1 MLDFSE
7 VIKIETLVTAYVLHE
22 SGHVEGVKHI
32 RLIHVEVLPS
42 STEILIHIL
51 IKGVTLQLLMLLEDL
66 SRGNLSP
73 LLVHQE
79 AARWRTLVILLL
91 QGVLLQNMV
100 HEFIGRVLVELVREL
115 SVVLL
120 ALWGHISVA
129 GEEVSMLRGM
139 FDWGSLWRIVVIILV
154 TLVNLH
160 VLLIVL
166 FLLHEFILV
175 IIFDVAVS
183 LAIVVGFV
191 LLLINGFRLLYKL
204 VIFLVVFRMI
214 VLRLLI
220 NSFLLFE
227 ILLCCCFVFVSVV
240 LLR

>member
-22 SGHVEGVKHI
+22 SGHVEGIKHI
-32 RLIHVEVLPS
+32 RLIHVEVLPR

-51 IKGVTLQLLMLLEDL
+51 IKGFTLQLLMLLEDL
-66 SRGNLSP
+66 SRGNLRP

-91 QGVLLQNMV
+91 QGVLLQNMM
-100 HEFIGRVLVELVREL
+100 HEFIGRVLVEFVWEL

-129 GEEVSMLRGM
+129 GEEVSMLRSM
-139 FDWGSLWRIVVIILV
+139 FDWGSLRRLVVIILV
-154 TLVNLH
+154 TLINLH
-160 VLLIVL
+160 ILLIVL
-166 FLLHEFILV
+166 LLLHELVLV
-175 IIFDVAVS
+175 IIFDVALS
-183 LAIVVGFV
+183 VVLV
-191 LLLINGFRLLYKL
+191 LGLILFLINDFRLLQKL
-204 VIFLVVFRMI
+204 VIFLVVLRMI

-227 ILLCCCFVFVSVV
+227 ILLLLCFVLVTVA

>member
-175 IIFDVAVS
+175 IIFDVAIS
-183 LAIVVGFV
+183 LTIVVGFV
-191 LLLINGFRLLYKL
+191 LLLINDFRLLHKL

-227 ILLCCCFVFVSVV
+227 ILLRCCFVLVSVV

>member
-139 FDWGSLWRIVVIILV
+139 FDWGSLWRIVVIVLV

-166 FLLHEFILV
+166 LLLHEFILV
-175 IIFDVAVS
+175 IIFDVAIS

-191 LLLINGFRLLYKL
+191 LLLINDFRLLHKL
-204 VIFLVVFRMI
+204 VIFFVVFRMI
-214 VLRLLI
+214 VLWLLI

-227 ILLCCCFVFVSVV
+227 ILLS
-240 LLR
+240 LHPPRR